1 MWIDYSEELSIGSY
15 LFTLAVA
22 PAIAGGLLLAASLL
36 SWRYCSDTP
45 YFVTGIGFLVISGG
59 LVLASIFVA
68 GFGMIPWILG
78 YLTLGIGQFITL
90 GVLVILSVAPF
101 VSFPF
106 IMISLSSFGSDKG
119 YAFKQNARFSVTTA
133 QSNIKR
139 DSRYLQALEKDRSL
153 VEVRRSK
160 YREHYLATKSA
171 VEKLNA
177 SIDVQAAKITPL
189 ISSLTALKN
198 DVQKR
203 VNAYN
208 GLHPD
213 EKNLNVVGKVLYL
226 FQHRRADTL
235 KEALVLM
242 DTGDFRAEV
251 LKKFDNMINLIY
263 EMKNQMYLQHK
274 ALAAEIK
281 RTRLDL
287 STRMSSIERTIES
300 TSKDTI
306 SAINSVGASI
316 NSSVN
321 SVKQAVNSMAS
332 SAAISASY
340 SSIYQNQV
348 LQQLRSIQ
356 NAI

>member
-153 VEVRRSK
+153 VEVRRSSCQNYTANLLLNRLK
-160 YREHYLATKSA
+160 ERCTKASKRIQRIAPRREKPKCCRQGAISISAQARGYFERGSRAYGYRGLPCRG
-171 VEKLNA
+171 VEK
-177 SIDVQAAKITPL
+177 IRQYD
-189 ISSLTALKN
+189 
-198 DVQKR
+198 
-203 VNAYN
+203 
-208 GLHPD
+208 
-213 EKNLNVVGKVLYL
+213 
-226 FQHRRADTL
+226 
-235 KEALVLM
+235 
-242 DTGDFRAEV
+242 
-251 LKKFDNMINLIY
+251 
-263 EMKNQMYLQHK
+263 
-274 ALAAEIK
+274 
-281 RTRLDL
+281 
-287 STRMSSIERTIES
+287 
-300 TSKDTI
+300 
-306 SAINSVGASI
+306 
-316 NSSVN
+316 
-321 SVKQAVNSMAS
+321 
-332 SAAISASY
+332 
-340 SSIYQNQV
+340 
-348 LQQLRSIQ
+348 
-356 NAI
+356 